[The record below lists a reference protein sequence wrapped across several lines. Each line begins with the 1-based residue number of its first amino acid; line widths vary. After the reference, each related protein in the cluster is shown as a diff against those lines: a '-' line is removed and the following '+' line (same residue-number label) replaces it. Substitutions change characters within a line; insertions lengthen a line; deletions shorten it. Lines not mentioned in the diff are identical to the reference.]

1 MTNVTEHMLLEEKFE
16 GLKAK
21 IDACMEE
28 KIGCMEISMT
38 EMLLRKVLGKHP
50 KDEHE
55 SSNCNER
62 DSSGNGSNLD
72 YHHSFGEISCAS
84 KKGGRIKKTQLDGPQ
99 RLKPILKFRASEV
112 VKIKL
117 EKPSMEESTIH
128 WFNLLR
134 EFEAPLTSGKFMA
147 ALVAGFEKLRPAP
160 CNIPKLTE
168 RKSKGLCFRCGEKIP
183 SIISMCREAI
193 KIVNFWI

>member
-117 EKPSMEESTIH
+117 EKP
-128 WFNLLR
+128 R
-134 EFEAPLTSGKFMA
+134 
-147 ALVAGFEKLRPAP
+147 FEKQRPAP
-160 CNIPKLTE
+160 CNTPRLTE
-168 RKSKGLCFRCGEKIP
+168 MKSKGLCFRCGEKFHPLCPCAEKQLRLLILGYNEALNEDGEL
-183 SIISMCREAI
+183 IAI
-193 KIVNFWI
+193 KVAKE